1 MSSELRPGD
10 HAGEGGI
17 GDRVDRREDPALLKG
32 TATFVDDINERGMLH
47 MAIHR
52 SRFAHAEIN
61 DIDTEEVEGVDEVV
75 AVYTADDLEA
85 AGVPG
90 HIPPVY
96 RVPDMVE
103 PRHPIIASDR
113 VRHQGKPV
121 AVVVAEDRY
130 VANRAVDRIDVD
142 YERLDPVVDPYE
154 AMEEDSLTL
163 HEEAPDNLC
172 FEYEDGDKEATGEA
186 LNQADHTVEWEYT
199 YQRLAP
205 SAIEPR
211 GMVADYDSAT
221 DDVTI
226 RMPTQNP
233 FLHQTILSDV
243 LDHPQRKV
251 RVITPHI
258 GGSFASKSMIHPEEN
273 LTAFCAMQLEAPVKY
288 IADRTESFQSDEHG
302 RGLEIEGRIGVNED
316 GTIRGVQIDAVCG
329 LGASLST
336 KGTTGPT
343 AVFGPMISGQ
353 YAIPNLHYRGRGV
366 FTTATPASAY
376 RGVGRAPA
384 SFTIERLVT
393 LAAREIDMDP
403 AELRRKNFIPEEE
416 FPYETAVGSVYDS
429 GTYQKALDLAMEK
442 VDYEA
447 LRERQ
452 VALRNEERYLGI
464 GISTFVE
471 PGGFAPSFYSAA
483 LRMTE
488 EDAAARTSFWENGGV
503 RMHETGEV
511 TVNVGTASPGTG
523 TKTAI
528 AQVVAD
534 TLEVD
539 LNDITVLEGT
549 DTRTSPQ
556 GAGTSGSRN
565 AVMGGNAVYR
575 SAQKVHDKARRI
587 AAHQFEAAEEDV
599 ELENGEF
606 RVAGAPDRS
615 MAISEVAAQA
625 YLGHDLPE
633 DMEPGLEATTGF
645 NPPNITWAHGA
656 HIVVVEV
663 NPDTGEIDID
673 QYAGVDDCG
682 VRINPKI
689 VEGQEHGGAVA
700 GLGAALYE
708 GIEYDESGNLL
719 TASFQDYA
727 LARAHNVPELNLD
740 HTETPS
746 PSNPLGVKGKG
757 EAGAIGTPQAVV
769 NAVTDALRPFG
780 VDHIEM
786 PLTAER
792 VWRAANGDGGGL

>member
-10 HAGEGGI
+10 HAGKGGI

-32 TATFVDDINERGMLH
+32 TATFVDDINERGMLY
-47 MAIHR
+47 MGIHR
-52 SRFAHAEIN
+52 SQFAHARIEA
-61 DIDTEEVEGVDEVV
+61 IDTDAVEAMDEVV
-75 AVYTADDLEA
+75 AVYTAEDLKA

-103 PRHPIIASDR
+103 PHHPILADDR

-130 VANRAVDRIDVD
+130 VANRAIDQIDVD
-142 YERLDPVVDPYE
+142 YERLDPVLDPHE
-154 AMEEDSLTL
+154 AMSEDAPTL
-163 HEEAPDNLC
+163 HDDAPDNLC
-172 FEYEDGDKEATGEA
+172 FEYEDGDREATESAIEA
-186 LNQADHTVEWEYT
+186 ADNTVEWEYT
-199 YQRLAP
+199 YQRLTP
-205 SAIEPR
+205 CAIEPR
-211 GMVADYDSAT
+211 GMVADYDSA
-221 DDVTI
+221 DDDLTI

-233 FLHQTILSDV
+233 FLHQTVMSDV

-251 RVITPHI
+251 RVITPNI

-273 LTAFCAMQLEAPVKY
+273 LTAFCAMQLERPVKY
-288 IADRTESFQSDEHG
+288 IANRNESFQSDEHG
-302 RGLEIEGRIGVNED
+302 RGLAIKGEIGVDDD
-316 GTIRGVQIDAVCG
+316 GSIRGVQVDAVCG

-393 LAAREIDMDP
+393 LAAREIGMDP
-403 AELRRKNFIPEEE
+403 AEFRRKNFIPADE
-416 FPYETAVGSVYDS
+416 FPYETAVGAVYDS
-429 GTYQKALDLAMEK
+429 GTYEKALDMAMEK

-452 VALRNEERYLGI
+452 EELRDEGRYLGI
-464 GISTFVE
+464 GLSTFVE

-488 EDAAARTSFWENGGV
+488 ADATARTSFWENGGV

-528 AQVVAD
+528 AQIVAD
-534 TLEVD
+534 TLDVNLD
-539 LNDITVLEGT
+539 DITVLEGT

-575 SAQKVHDKARRI
+575 SSQKVLEKASQI
-587 AAHQFEAAEEDV
+587 AAHQLEADPEDI
-599 ELENGEF
+599 EFDDSEF

-615 MAISEVAAQA
+615 IAIAEIAAQA

-656 HIVVVEV
+656 HVVVVEV
-663 NPDTGEIDID
+663 DPDTGDIEIEK
-673 QYAGVDDCG
+673 YAGVDDCG

-708 GIEYDESGNLL
+708 GIEYDENGNLL

-727 LARAHNVPELNLD
+727 LARAHNVPELDLD

-769 NAVTDALRPFG
+769 NAVTDALQPFG

-792 VWRAANGDGGGL
+792 VWRAANGEGGES

>member
-1 MSSELRPGD
+1 MSSDLRPGD

-17 GDRVDRREDPALLKG
+17 GDRVDRREDPELLRG
-32 TATFVDDINERGMLH
+32 TATFVDDIDERGMLH

-52 SRFAHAEIN
+52 SVLAHAEIR
-61 DIDTEEVEGVDEVV
+61 DVDTSGAESMDGVV
-75 AVYTADDLEA
+75 AVYTAADLEE

-103 PRHPIIASDR
+103 PRHPILAADR
-113 VRHQGKPV
+113 VRHQGKPI
-121 AVVVAEDRY
+121 AIVVAEDRY
-130 VANRAVDRIDVD
+130 AAHRAVDGIEVD
-142 YERLDPVVDPYE
+142 YGKLEPVVDPHE
-154 AMEEDSLTL
+154 AMADDAPTL

-172 FEYEDGDKEATGEA
+172 FDFEAGDREAAEEA
-186 LNQADHTVEWEYT
+186 LNDADHVVDFEYT

-211 GMVADYDSAT
+211 GMVADYDGAT
-221 DDVTI
+221 DDLTI

-233 FLHQTILSDV
+233 FLHQTVMSDV
-243 LDHPQRKV
+243 VDHPQRKV
-251 RVITPHI
+251 RIVSPNI

-273 LTAFCAMQLEAPVKY
+273 LTAFAAMQLERPVKY
-288 IADRTESFQSDEHG
+288 VANRTESFKSDEHG
-302 RGLEIEGRIGVNED
+302 RGLEIEGRIGVDED
-316 GTIRGVQIDAVCG
+316 GTIRGAAVSAVCG
-329 LGASLST
+329 LGATLST

-353 YAIPNLHYRGRGV
+353 YAIPALHYRGRGV

-403 AELRRKNFIPEEE
+403 AELRRKNFIPEDE
-416 FPYETAVGSVYDS
+416 FPYETAVESVYDS
-429 GTYQKALDLAMEK
+429 GTYGKALDMAMEK
-442 VDYEA
+442 VDYEE

-452 VALRNEERYLGI
+452 ERLREEDRYLGI

-471 PGGFAPSFYSAA
+471 PGGFAPSFYSEA
-483 LRMTE
+483 LRMAE
-488 EDAAARTSFWENGGV
+488 EDATTRTSFWENGGV

-523 TKTAI
+523 TKTAV
-528 AQVVAD
+528 AQILSE
-534 TLEVD
+534 TLGVD
-539 LNDITVLEGT
+539 LDDITVLEGK

-575 SAQKVHDKARRI
+575 SAEKVLEKARSI
-587 AAHQFEAAEEDV
+587 AAHQLEAAEEDV
-599 ELENGEF
+599 EFENGEF
-606 RVAGAPDRS
+606 QITGAPDQS
-615 MAISEVAAQA
+615 IPIAEVAAQA

-663 NPDTGEIDID
+663 DPDTGEIEIER
-673 QYAGVDDCG
+673 YAGIDDCG

-689 VEGQEHGGAVA
+689 VEGQEHGGVAA

-708 GIEYDESGNLL
+708 GIEYDESGNLV
-719 TASFQDYA
+719 TGSYQNYA
-727 LARAHNVPELNLD
+727 LPRAYHVPELDLD

-769 NAVTDALRPFG
+769 NAVTDALQPFG

-792 VWRAANGDGGGL
+792 VWRAANGERRGS

>member
-1 MSSELRPGD
+1 MASDLRPGD
-10 HAGEGGI
+10 HAGTGAI
-17 GDRVDRREDPALLKG
+17 GDRVDRLEDPALLTGK
-32 TATFVDDINERGMLH
+32 ATFVDDIDERGLLH

-52 SRFAHAEIN
+52 SRFAHAEIRE
-61 DIDTEEVEGVDEVV
+61 IDTDDVAAMDGVV
-75 AVYTADDLEA
+75 AVFTADDVEA

-103 PRHPIIASDR
+103 PHHPIIADD
-113 VRHQGKPV
+113 VARHQGKPI

-130 VANRAVDRIDVD
+130 VAHRAADRIDVD
-142 YERLDPVVDPYE
+142 YDRREAVVDPIA
-154 AMEEDSLTL
+154 AMDDDAPTL
-163 HEEAPDNLC
+163 HEEAPDNVC
-172 FEYEDGDKEATGEA
+172 FDYEDGDREAAAAAVAEA
-186 LNQADHTVEWEYT
+186 DNTVAFEYT
-199 YQRLAP
+199 YQRLTP
-205 SAIEPR
+205 NAIEPR

-221 DDVTI
+221 DDLTV

-233 FLHQTILSDV
+233 FLHQSIMADV
-243 LDHPQRKV
+243 LGHPQRKV
-251 RVITPHI
+251 RVISPNI

-273 LTAFCAMQLEAPVKY
+273 LTAFCAKQLERPVKY
-288 IADRTESFQSDEHG
+288 VANRTESFQSDEHG
-302 RGLEIEGRIGVNED
+302 RGLEIECEIGVDDD
-316 GTIRGVQIDAVCG
+316 GIIRGATVSAVCG

-336 KGTTGPT
+336 KGVTGPT

-353 YAIPNLHYRGRGV
+353 YAIPALHYRGRGV

-403 AELRRKNFIPEEE
+403 AELRRKNFIPADE

-429 GTYQKALDLAMEK
+429 GTYEQALELALEK

-452 VALRNEERYLGI
+452 DALREEGRYLGI
-464 GISTFVE
+464 GLSTFVE
-471 PGGFAPSFYSAA
+471 PGGFAPSFYSAG

-488 EDAAARTSFWENGGV
+488 KDAATRTSFWENGGV
-503 RMHETGEV
+503 RLHETGEV

-523 TKTAI
+523 TKTAV
-528 AQVVAD
+528 AQVAAD
-534 TLEVD
+534 TLDVPLD
-539 LNDITVLEGT
+539 DITVLEGT

-575 SAQKVHDKARRI
+575 SAEKVREKARQI
-587 AAHQFEAAEEDV
+587 AAHQ
-599 ELENGEF
+599 LEVDADDLDFADGRF
-606 RVAGAPDRS
+606 QVTGAPDRS
-615 MAISEVAAQA
+615 LPITEVAAQA
-625 YLGHDLPE
+625 YLGHNLPE

-645 NPPNITWAHGA
+645 NPPSITWAHGA
-656 HIVVVEV
+656 HVVVVEV
-663 NPDTGEIDID
+663 DPDTGEIDIE

-708 GIEYDESGNLL
+708 GIEYDEQGNLQ
-719 TASFQDYA
+719 TASYQDYA
-727 LARAHNVPELNLD
+727 LPRATNVPELDLD

-769 NAVTDALRPFG
+769 NAVTDALQPYD
-780 VDHIEM
+780 VDHVEM

-792 VWRAANGDGGGL
+792 VWRAANGDGTGS

>member
-10 HAGEGGI
+10 HAGDGEI
-17 GDRVDRREDPALLKG
+17 GDPVDRIEDPALLKG

-52 SRFAHAEIN
+52 SQFAHAEIN
-61 DIDTEEVEGVDEVV
+61 DIDVEEAEAMDEVV
-75 AVYTADDLEA
+75 AVYTAEDLEV
-85 AGVPG
+85 AGIPG

-96 RVPDMVE
+96 RVSDMVE
-103 PRHPIIASDR
+103 PHHPIIAKDR
-113 VRHQGKPV
+113 VRHQGKPLAMV
-121 AVVVAEDRY
+121 LADDRY
-130 VANRAVDRIDVD
+130 AAHRAANRIQVD
-142 YERLDPVVDPYE
+142 YDRLDHVLDPHDALE
-154 AMEEDSLTL
+154 KDAPTL
-163 HEEAPDNLC
+163 HDEAPDNLC
-172 FEYEDGDKEATGEA
+172 FDYEDGDREATEEA
-186 LNQADHTVEWEYT
+186 LNEADHTVHLEYS

-211 GMVADYDSAT
+211 GMVANYDSAT
-221 DDVTI
+221 DDMTI

-233 FLHQTILSDV
+233 FLHQTIISDV

-251 RVITPHI
+251 RIISPNI

-273 LTAFCAMQLEAPVKY
+273 LTAFCAMQLERPIKY
-288 IADRTESFQSDEHG
+288 IANRTESFQADEHG
-302 RGLEIEGRIGVNED
+302 RGLEIEGEIGVDED
-316 GTIRGVQIDAVCG
+316 GTIRGVQISAVCG

-353 YAIPNLHYRGRGV
+353 YAIPALHYHGRGV
-366 FTTATPASAY
+366 FTNATPASAY

-403 AELRRKNFIPEEE
+403 AELRRENFIPQDK

-429 GTYQKALDLAMEK
+429 GTYEKALDLAMEK
-442 VDYEA
+442 VDYEELRKRQEE
-447 LRERQ
+447 LRE
-452 VALRNEERYLGI
+452 EDRYI
-464 GISTFVE
+464 GVGLSTFVE
-471 PGGFAPSFYSAA
+471 PGGFAPSFYSEA
-483 LRMTE
+483 LRMSE

-511 TVNVGTASPGTG
+511 TVEVGTASPGTG
-523 TKTAI
+523 TKTAV
-528 AQVVAD
+528 AQVTAD
-534 TLEVD
+534 TLGVD
-539 LNDITVLEGT
+539 LDDITVLEGK

-575 SAQKVHDKARRI
+575 SAQKVRDKAQKI
-587 AAHQFEAAEEDV
+587 AAHQLETTEEDI
-599 ELENGEF
+599 EFEEGEF
-606 RVAGAPDRS
+606 GVMGAPDRS
-615 MAISEVAAQA
+615 ITIAEVAAQA
-625 YLGHDLPE
+625 YLGHALPE
-633 DMEPGLEATTGF
+633 EMEPGLEATTGF

-663 NPDTGEIDID
+663 DPDTGEIDIER
-673 QYAGVDDCG
+673 YAGIDDCG

-708 GIEYDESGNLL
+708 GIEYDENGNLV
-719 TASFQDYA
+719 TASYQDYA
-727 LARAHNVPELNLD
+727 LPRAHNMPEMDLD

-769 NAVTDALRPFG
+769 NAVTDALQPFNI
-780 VDHIEM
+780 DHIEM

-792 VWRAANGDGGGL
+792 VWRAANDDGDGS

>member
-1 MSSELRPGD
+1 MSSDLRPGD
-10 HAGEGGI
+10 HTGRARI

-32 TATFVDDINERGMLH
+32 SATFVDDIDERGMLH
-47 MAIHR
+47 VAIHR
-52 SRFAHAEIN
+52 SRHAHAEITG
-61 DIDTEEVEGVDEVV
+61 IDTDGATAMDEVV
-75 AVYTADDLEA
+75 AVYTAADLEA

-103 PRHPIIASDR
+103 APHPIIAGDR

-130 VANRAVDRIDVD
+130 AAHRAVDRIDVD
-142 YERLDPVVDPYE
+142 YERLDAVVDPHE
-154 AMEEDSLTL
+154 AMAEDAPTL
-163 HEEAPDNLC
+163 HEEAPDNVC
-172 FEYEDGDKEATGEA
+172 FDFEAGDREATESA
-186 LNQADHTVEWEYT
+186 LDGADHTVSFDYT

-211 GMVADYDSAT
+211 GMVADYDGAT

-233 FLHQTILSDV
+233 FLHQTIVSDV
-243 LDHPQRKV
+243 LNHPQRKV
-251 RVITPHI
+251 RVISPNI

-273 LTAFCAMQLEAPVKY
+273 LTAFAAMQLERPVKY
-288 IADRTESFQSDEHG
+288 VANRTESFQADEHG
-302 RGLEIEGRIGVNED
+302 RGLAIEGTIGVDDD
-316 GTIRGVQIDAVCG
+316 GTIRGVQVDAVCG
-329 LGASLST
+329 LGAALST

-343 AVFGPMISGQ
+343 AVFGPMLSGQ
-353 YAIPNLHYRGRGV
+353 YAIPAIHYRGRGV

-393 LAAREIDMDP
+393 LAAREVGMDP
-403 AELRRKNFIPEEE
+403 AELRRRNFIPESE

-429 GTYQKALDLAMEK
+429 GAYEEALDLALAK
-442 VDYEA
+442 VGYDD

-452 VALRNEERYLGI
+452 AELREEGRYLGI
-464 GISTFVE
+464 GLSTFVE
-471 PGGFAPSFYSAA
+471 PGGFAPSFYSEA

-488 EDAAARTSFWENGGV
+488 QDAAARTSFWEHGGV

-523 TKTAI
+523 TETAI
-528 AQVVAD
+528 AQVASD
-534 TLEVD
+534 TLGVELD
-539 LNDITVLEGT
+539 DITVIEGK

-575 SAQKVHDKARRI
+575 SAQKVLEKARRI
-587 AAHQFEAAEEDV
+587 AAHQLETAEED
-599 ELENGEF
+599 LEFEDGEF
-606 RVAGAPDRS
+606 RIAGAPER
-615 MAISEVAAQA
+615 AIPIAEIAAQA

-633 DMEPGLEATTGF
+633 GMEPGLEATTGF

-656 HIVVVEV
+656 HVVVVEV
-663 NPDTGEIDID
+663 DPDTGEIDVER
-673 QYAGVDDCG
+673 YAGIDDCG

-708 GIEYDESGNLL
+708 GIEYDEGGNLV

-727 LARAHNVPELNLD
+727 LARAPDVPELDLD

-769 NAVTDALRPFG
+769 NAVTDALQPFG
-780 VDHIEM
+780 VDHVEM
-786 PLTAER
+786 PLTPER
-792 VWRAANGDGGGL
+792 VWRAAGGDGEGS